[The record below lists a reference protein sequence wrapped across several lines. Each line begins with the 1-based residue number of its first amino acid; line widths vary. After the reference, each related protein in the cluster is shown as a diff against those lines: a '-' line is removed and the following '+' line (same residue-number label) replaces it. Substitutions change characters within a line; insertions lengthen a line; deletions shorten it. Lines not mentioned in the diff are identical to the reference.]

1 MPFTKGNNTMKKNRI
16 ISFLFFIGLFICTI
30 TIYYKFY
37 PRNIEGHFFYSALGF
52 TTGILSIAYVPHFI
66 IKLIYAIIFKIK
78 KGKFYWEAY
87 TAYGPL
93 LILWFIALYYNL
105 RTW

>member
-16 ISFLFFIGLFICTI
+16 TSFLFFIGLFVCTI

-37 PRNIEGHFFYSALGF
+37 PRNIEDHFFYSPLGF
-52 TTGILSIAYVPHFI
+52 TTGILLIPYVPHFI

-93 LILWFIALYYNL
+93 LILWFIAL
-105 RTW
+105 